1 MVYLLFALVF
11 VFFLLNVPVFIA
23 VGLPTVIVSFLN
35 GDNLL
40 TLTQTMFSSL
50 NSFTLM
56 AIPFFILAGKLMEH
70 GGISAKLVEFA
81 NSLVGHV
88 RGGLAYVMII
98 ACMIFAAISGSQFG
112 TIVAIGGV
120 MLPAMIKAGYDRHF
134 SAAILAAA
142 GIVGVIIP
150 PSVPFV
156 LYAVTANVSVGKI
169 FLAGVIPGII
179 IGLSLILWAYYVCRK
194 HGYGAPSPRKSIRE
208 IWESFKDAV
217 WALIMPIII
226 LGGIYG
232 GIFTPTEAS
241 VVAVVYGFFAGV
253 FIYRVINL
261 AVLKKILYSTV
272 ITTSTLSVIIATAT
286 YFGMWL
292 TRAQVPQAIINSFA
306 EANLPPIVAMLLI
319 NLFLLFLG
327 TFMESAAAQ
336 IITTPILVPIIT
348 NLGYDP
354 VQFGVIM
361 VTNLALGAYTPP
373 LGIGLVL
380 AAQIAQTKFEKLIKP
395 ALPLIFIIVIDIV
408 LFIIFPHLSS
418 GFADLLLD

>member
-1 MVYLLFALVF
+1 MVYLLVALVF
-11 VFFLLNVPVFIA
+11 IFFLLNVPVFIA

-56 AIPFFILAGKLMEH
+56 AIPFFILAGKLMEY
-70 GGISAKLVEFA
+70 GGISEKLVEFA

-88 RGGLAYVMII
+88 RGGLAYVMVI
-98 ACMIFAAISGSQFG
+98 ACMLFAAISGSQFG

-120 MLPAMIKAGYDRHF
+120 MLPAMIKAGYDRNF
-134 SAAILAAA
+134 SAALLAAA

-179 IGLSLILWAYYVCRK
+179 IGLSLILWAYYVCK
-194 HGYGAPSPRKSIRE
+194 KYDYGTPSKRKSMKE
-208 IWESFKDAV
+208 IWESFKSAI
-217 WALIMPIII
+217 WALLMPVII

-241 VVAVVYGFFAGV
+241 VVAVVYGFFAGT
-253 FIYRVINL
+253 FIYKAIDFK
-261 AVLKKILYSTV
+261 VLKKILHSTV
-272 ITTSTLSVIIATAT
+272 VTTSALSVIIATAT

-292 TRAQVPQAIINSFA
+292 TREQVPQAIVQSFT
-306 EANLPPIVAMLLI
+306 EANLPSVVAMLLI
-319 NLFLLFLG
+319 NLFLLVLG

-336 IITTPILVPIIT
+336 IITTPILVPIVT
-348 NLGYDP
+348 SLGYDP

-361 VTNLALGAYTPP
+361 VTNLALGALTPP

-380 AAQIAQTKFEKLIKP
+380 AAQVALTRFEHTIKP
-395 ALPLIFIIVIDIV
+395 ALPLILIVIIDIV
-408 LFIIFPHLSS
+408 LFILFPQLSI
-418 GFADLLLD
+418 GFANLLSD